1 MWGRRIV
8 AGMALGLVLF
18 IMNGCVRFEHTRSK
32 QPSTI
37 YSSSDATSL
46 VYSHPLAS
54 APVYDNPYRWLA
66 FMVHPIGVMLDYMIN
81 RPFYRM
87 AAASP
92 ATSGHTAEDAQLDL
106 HRTGVT
112 FEPQ

>member
-18 IMNGCVRFEHTRSK
+18 IMNGCARFEHTKAK

-37 YSSSDATSL
+37 YSSSDAAAL
-46 VYSHPLAS
+46 VYSNPLA
-54 APVYDNPYRWLA
+54 AAAVYDHPFRWLG
-66 FMVHPIGVMLDYMIN
+66 FMAYPIGVVLDYMIN

-92 ATSGHTAEDAQLDL
+92 ATSGFTGEDAQLEL

-112 FEPQ
+112 FEPH

>member
-18 IMNGCVRFEHTRSK
+18 IMNGCVRFEHTKAK

-37 YSSSDATSL
+37 YSASDATAF
-46 VYSHPLAS
+46 VYSDPLAA
-54 APVYDNPYRWLA
+54 APVYDHPFRWLGFVA
-66 FMVHPIGVMLDYMIN
+66 HPIGVVLDYMTN

-87 AAASP
+87 AATSP
-92 ATSGHTAEDAQLDL
+92 ATSGYTGEDAQRDL

>member
-18 IMNGCVRFEHTRSK
+18 IMNGCVRFEHTKAK
-32 QPSTI
+32 QHTTI
-37 YSSSDATSL
+37 YSSSDAAAL
-46 VYSHPLAS
+46 VYSDPLAA
-54 APVYDNPYRWLA
+54 APVYDNPFRWLG
-66 FMVHPIGVMLDYMIN
+66 FVTHSIGVMVDYMIN

-87 AAASP
+87 AATSP
-92 ATSGHTAEDAQLDL
+92 GTSGYTGEDAQLDL

-112 FEPQ
+112 FDPR

>member
-18 IMNGCVRFEHTRSK
+18 IMNGCARFEHTKGK

-37 YSSSDATSL
+37 YSSSDAASL
-46 VYSHPLAS
+46 VYSDPLAS
-54 APVYDNPYRWLA
+54 APVYDNPWRWLS
-66 FMVHPIGVMLDYMIN
+66 FMLYPVGVVMDYAVN
-81 RPFYRM
+81 RPLYRM
-87 AAASP
+87 AASSP
-92 ATSGHTAEDAQLDL
+92 ATSGYSSEDAQLEL

-112 FEPQ
+112 FDPH